1 MYQSVFHNKKDNFI
15 HLWDD
20 ETGYEKFQ
28 FEKYAYLVDKNG
40 SFITMDDVKVSKV
53 KNWNKDAEKQGLV
66 YEYDVPILTR
76 VLVDRYFQSDEVSK
90 NHRIMFLDIEV
101 AKEGR
106 YSTAREAANT
116 ITSISYYLKDT
127 GYVCLLLD
135 KNGKL
140 ESGKRKIHTTG
151 NKEIEIN
158 LQVFRNEKLMLTTFV
173 SQFARIRPTITSHW
187 NGELFDMPYLVN
199 RIANELGQPIANRL
213 SEIGIVYTEDINERD
228 CKAIIAG
235 VSCLDYLILYKKF
248 SINDRPR
255 FTLDYISKQ
264 ELGRGKKKYEGS
276 LDDLYENDPE
286 GFIEYNVD
294 DVELVVSLDEKLDFI
309 HAAQGLCHAGHV
321 PYEDIIFSSRYL
333 EGASLTY
340 CKQNNLVA
348 MKTIPDGNT
357 DPAKGAFVKLPTP
370 GLYKYI
376 FDEDL
381 SGMYPG
387 NIMSLN
393 ISPETKYG
401 RVENFNGEEFSKDIQ
416 KSYRIIP
423 KKKTG
428 IIESFEFAD
437 TTEFVVDDLR
447 KFLQEKNLSI
457 SANGIMYSKDK
468 IGLIPS
474 ILKKWSAERKEYRK
488 QAEIAKLAGDIE
500 KYRYFD
506 RNQYR
511 VKILGNSFYGFLLL
525 YGSRFND
532 RENGEATTQTG
543 VQLIKQSMKV
553 VDWYY
558 NKKLG
563 NTENPKEYVIY
574 GDTDSLMIPALPLI
588 ENAESKTDDE
598 LVQETLRIS
607 AELQSVINKYY
618 DKYAERFHN
627 VTEHFWHIKQELV
640 SRRAFWGSAK
650 KRYAMWIINK
660 NGLPFDEAEIKGF
673 DVVRSSFPQAFRDFM
688 ESVIGDILHDILP
701 DELNKKIRDFK
712 LRYKNNE
719 LIDILLP
726 TGVKEISK
734 YKDATKS
741 IPIHVNSSLNYNR
754 LLHLLKLDGQ
764 FQPIEDGDKIV
775 WGYLKQNPY
784 NFNSLAIRGYDDPTE
799 IVQFMEQYVDKE
811 RIFENSLISKL
822 QSIWDDLG
830 WGQIAL
836 NENNDDFF

>member
-1 MYQSVFHNKKDNFI
+1 
-15 HLWDD
+15 LWDD
-20 ETGYEKFQ
+20 ETGYEQFQ
-28 FEKYAYLVDKNG
+28 YEKYAYIVDSKG
-40 SFITMDDVKVSKV
+40 SSITMDGVKVRKVADWSKE
-53 KNWNKDAEKQGLV
+53 AEKQGLV
-66 YEYDVPILTR
+66 YEHDVPILTR
-76 VLVDRYFQSDEVSK
+76 ILVDRYHHSDEVSK
-90 NHRIMFLDIEV
+90 NHRIMILDIEV
-101 AKEGR
+101 AKEGK
-106 YSTAREAANT
+106 YSTAKEAANT
-116 ITSISYYLKDT
+116 ITAISYYLKET

-140 ESGKRKIHTTG
+140 NSRKKAVKTTSGR
-151 NKEIEIN
+151 EIEVD
-158 LQVFRNEKLMLTTFV
+158 LQIFRNEKMMLTAFV

-187 NGELFDMPYLVN
+187 NGELYDMPYLVN
-199 RIANELGQPIANRL
+199 RIKGELGNNVASKL
-213 SEIGIVYTEDINERD
+213 SEIGIVYTEPVNDRD
-228 CKAIIAG
+228 DHAIIAG
-235 VSCLDYLILYKKF
+235 VACFDYLMLYKKF

-264 ELGRGKKKYEGS
+264 ELGRGKKKYAGT

-286 GFIEYNVD
+286 GFIEYNID

-309 HAAQGLCHAGHV
+309 FAAQGLCHTGHV

-340 CKQNNLVA
+340 CKRNNLIA
-348 MKTIPDGNT
+348 MKTIPDGNM
-357 DPAKGAFVKLPTP
+357 DPAMGAFVKLPKP

-401 RVENFNGEEFSKDIQ
+401 RVENFNGEEFSKDVK
-416 KSYRIIP
+416 KSYKIIP
-423 KKKTG
+423 RKKVGT
-428 IIESFEFAD
+428 IESFEFSD
-437 TTEFVVDDLR
+437 TSDFIVEDLR
-447 KFLQEKNLSI
+447 AFLQEKNLSI

-468 IGLIPS
+468 IGLIPA
-474 ILKKWSAERKEYRK
+474 ILKKWGSDRKEYRK
-488 QAEIAKLAGDIE
+488 QAEIAKLSGDLE
-500 KYRYFD
+500 KYKYYD

-511 VKILGNSFYGFLLL
+511 VKILGNSFYGYLLL

-553 VDWYY
+553 ADWYY

-563 NTENPKEYVIY
+563 NVEPKEYVVY
-574 GDTDSLMIPALPLI
+574 SDTDSIFLPALPLI
-588 ENAESKTDDE
+588 ENADSKTDDE
-598 LVQETLRIS
+598 LVQDTLKIS
-607 AELQSVINKYY
+607 AELQTVINKYY
-618 DKYAERFHN
+618 DKYADRFHN
-627 VTEHFWHIKQELV
+627 VSEHYWNIKQELV

-688 ESVIGDILHDILP
+688 ESIIGDILHDILP

-712 LRYKNNE
+712 YQYKNNE
-719 LIDILLP
+719 LSDILLP
-726 TGVKEISK
+726 SGVKEISK
-734 YKDATKS
+734 YQTATKS
-741 IPIHVNSSLNYNR
+741 IPIHVNSSLNYNK
-754 LLHLLKLDGQ
+754 LLNLFNIEGQ
-764 FQPIEDGDKIV
+764 YPVIDDGDKIM
-775 WGYLKQNPY
+775 WGYLRQNPY
-784 NFNSLAIRGYDDPTE
+784 NFNTLAIRGYDDPPE
-799 IVQFMEQYVDKE
+799 ILEFMEKYTDREK
-811 RIFENSLISKL
+811 IFEKSLISKL

-830 WGQIAL
+830 WGQISL

>member
-1 MYQSVFHNKKDNFI
+1 
-15 HLWDD
+15 LWDD
-20 ETGYEKFQ
+20 ETGYEQFQ
-28 FEKYAYLVDKNG
+28 YEKYAYIVDSKG
-40 SFITMDDVKVSKV
+40 SSITMDGVKVRKVADWSKE
-53 KNWNKDAEKQGLV
+53 AEKQGLV
-66 YEYDVPILTR
+66 YEHDVPILTR
-76 VLVDRYFQSDEVSK
+76 ILVDRYHHSDEVSK
-90 NHRIMFLDIEV
+90 NHRIMILDIEV
-101 AKEGR
+101 AKEGK
-106 YSTAREAANT
+106 YSTAKEAANT
-116 ITSISYYLKDT
+116 ITAISYYLKET

-140 ESGKRKIHTTG
+140 NSRKKAVKTTSGR
-151 NKEIEIN
+151 EIEVD
-158 LQVFRNEKLMLTTFV
+158 LQIFRNEKMMLTAFV

-187 NGELFDMPYLVN
+187 NGELYDMPYLVN
-199 RIANELGQPIANRL
+199 RIKGELGNNVASKL
-213 SEIGIVYTEDINERD
+213 SEIGIVYTEPVNDRD
-228 CKAIIAG
+228 DHAIIAG
-235 VSCLDYLILYKKF
+235 VACFDYLMLYKKF

-264 ELGRGKKKYEGS
+264 ELGRGKKKYAGT

-286 GFIEYNVD
+286 GFIEYNID

-309 HAAQGLCHAGHV
+309 FAAQGLCHTGHV

-340 CKQNNLVA
+340 CKRNNLIA
-348 MKTIPDGNT
+348 MKTIPDGNM
-357 DPAKGAFVKLPTP
+357 DPAMGAFVKLPKP

-401 RVENFNGEEFSKDIQ
+401 RVENFNGEEFSKDVK
-416 KSYRIIP
+416 KSYKIIP
-423 KKKTG
+423 RKKVGT
-428 IIESFEFAD
+428 IESFEFSD
-437 TTEFVVDDLR
+437 TSDFIVEDLR
-447 KFLQEKNLSI
+447 AFLQEKNLSI

-468 IGLIPS
+468 IGLIPA
-474 ILKKWSAERKEYRK
+474 ILKKWGSDRKEYRK
-488 QAEIAKLAGDIE
+488 QAEIAKLSGDLE
-500 KYRYFD
+500 KYKYYD

-511 VKILGNSFYGFLLL
+511 VKILGNSFYGYLLL

-553 VDWYY
+553 ADWYY

-563 NTENPKEYVIY
+563 NVEPKEYVVY
-574 GDTDSLMIPALPLI
+574 SDTDSIFLPALPLI
-588 ENAESKTDDE
+588 ENADSKTDEE
-598 LVQETLRIS
+598 LVQDTLKIS
-607 AELQSVINKYY
+607 AELQTVINKYY
-618 DKYAERFHN
+618 DKYADRFHN
-627 VTEHFWHIKQELV
+627 VSEHYWNIKQELV

-688 ESVIGDILHDILP
+688 ESIIGDILHDILP

-712 LRYKNNE
+712 YQYKNNE
-719 LIDILLP
+719 LSDILLP
-726 TGVKEISK
+726 SGVKEISK
-734 YKDATKS
+734 YQTATKS
-741 IPIHVNSSLNYNR
+741 IPIHVNSSLNYNK
-754 LLHLLKLDGQ
+754 LLNLFNIEGQ
-764 FQPIEDGDKIV
+764 YPVIDDGDKIM
-775 WGYLKQNPY
+775 WGYLRQNPY
-784 NFNSLAIRGYDDPTE
+784 NFNTLAIRGYDDPPE
-799 IVQFMEQYVDKE
+799 ILEFMEKYTDREK
-811 RIFENSLISKL
+811 IFEKSLISKL

-830 WGQIAL
+830 WGQISL